1 MTSFTDI
8 PLDDIKE
15 FLISNNKSITSKPY
29 LDAWNLI
36 KDDRSL
42 TVPPSISDFFL
53 AQNLSKLDFDPFK
66 MSKILTSDVQD
77 LIYITALQDLPK
89 SRIIRVLKYLNK
101 LDNDMDIFDM
111 LPKDISQMIVSKL
124 DIHSIKLICE
134 ISCNFSKFC
143 STHLRPILLKNL
155 KCKTDADINN
165 FSIKQLIS
173 LYDNH
178 NLTIKSNYH
187 SLILKDNKI
196 YNDDEIIHPK
206 FFNDIIQI
214 ATSNNHALVLTA
226 DGEVYGFGNND
237 LGQLGL
243 GHNFECN
250 IPQLI
255 NNVSDVIQISISD
268 RHSMLLTSDHNLYIC
283 GNGNNIFK
291 HVELGN
297 IIKISAGFS
306 HSLALTEDGKVYLI
320 DLTNS
325 KVLITLLMENSDII
339 SISTGYDH
347 SLFLDRKGLVYAYGN
362 NNFGQLG
369 PSARRP
375 VEGDSLILPN
385 EKIVETPNII
395 TGLDNIVHVVAGNKY
410 SLVLTNDGEVFK
422 FGLEDDK
429 INYDPIK
436 VNIANIIKA

>member
-42 TVPPSISDFFL
+42 AVPPSISDFFL

-143 STHLRPILLKNL
+143 QTHLRPILLKNL
-155 KCKTDADINN
+155 KCKTDSDINN

-178 NLTIKSNYH
+178 NLTIKPSGYYH

-196 YNDDEIIHPK
+196 YDDDEVVHPK
-206 FFNDIIQI
+206 IFDDIIQI

-226 DGEVYGFGNND
+226 DGEVYSFGNND
-237 LGQLGL
+237 FGQLGL

-255 NNVSDVIQISISD
+255 NNISDVIQISVSD
-268 RHSMLLTSDHNLYIC
+268 KHSMLLTSDRNVYVC
-283 GNGNNIFK
+283 DNGNNLFK
-291 HVELGN
+291 QVELDN
-297 IIKISAGFS
+297 IVKISAGFS

-325 KVLITLLMENSDII
+325 VKLLMDNSDII

-347 SLFLDRKGLVYAYGN
+347 SLFLDRKGLIYAFGN
-362 NNFGQLG
+362 NEYGQLG
-369 PSARRP
+369 
-375 VEGDSLILPN
+375 PN

-395 TGLDNIVHVVAGNKY
+395 TGLDNIVHIVAGNKY
-410 SLVLTNDGEVFK
+410 SLVLTNEGEVFK